1 MEEALGRRGLLE
13 ATVLASA
20 MARRSVSAAE
30 HPVRDI
36 GRQLFEAL
44 FTGSIYGVYRASLG
58 VAQQRGTRLRVVL
71 RLAAP
76 ELAALPWEMLFD
88 PETETYL
95 CRHEPLLRHVP
106 APYTPD
112 PLEVRD
118 PLRILG
124 LVSSPRGMSSL
135 DVVAEKRQLAD
146 PAAEGLVEVTW
157 VAEAT
162 WAQVHARLLAGEWHV
177 LHFVGHGGYDTIS
190 DGGIL
195 ALVGADGRADL
206 VAARRLADLLGEARP
221 SPRLVVLNSCS
232 SGESGATR
240 PVLRHSRHTRWP
252 IPRDGCGDEA
262 RVAKIR
268 L

>member
-95 CRHEPLLRHVP
+95 CRHEPLVRRHVP

-135 DVVAEKRQLAD
+135 DVDAEKRQLAD
-146 PAAEGLVEVTW
+146 PTAEGLVEVTW

-177 LHFVGHGGYDTIS
+177 LHFVGHGGYDTVS
-190 DGGIL
+190 DDGIL
-195 ALVGADGRADL
+195 RS
-206 VAARRLADLLGEARP
+206 RP
-221 SPRLVVLNSCS
+221 
-232 SGESGATR
+232 E
-240 PVLRHSRHTRWP
+240 
-252 IPRDGCGDEA
+252 I
-262 RVAKIR
+262 
-268 L
+268 

>member
-1 MEEALGRRGLLE
+1 MAEEEHARTRRAGMAMDRRPALR
-13 ATVLASA
+13 
-20 MARRSVSAAE
+20 
-30 HPVRDI
+30 
-36 GRQLFEAL
+36 AL
-44 FTGSIYGVYRASLG
+44 PG

-95 CRHEPLLRHVP
+95 CRHEPLVRRHVP
-106 APYTPD
+106 TPYTPD

-135 DVVAEKRQLAD
+135 DVDAEKRQLAD
-146 PAAEGLVEVTW
+146 PTAEGLAEVTW

-177 LHFVGHGGYDTIS
+177 LHFVGHGGYDTVS
-190 DGGIL
+190 DDGIL
-195 ALVGADGRADL
+195 RS
-206 VAARRLADLLGEARP
+206 RP
-221 SPRLVVLNSCS
+221 
-232 SGESGATR
+232 E
-240 PVLRHSRHTRWP
+240 
-252 IPRDGCGDEA
+252 I
-262 RVAKIR
+262 
-268 L
+268 

>member
-36 GRQLFEAL
+36 GRQLFEA
-44 FTGSIYGVYRASLG
+44 FTGSIYGVYRSGQAWEWRSSGAHGCGWCCGWLP
-58 VAQQRGTRLRVVL
+58 
-71 RLAAP
+71 P

-95 CRHEPLLRHVP
+95 CRHEPLVRRHVP

-135 DVVAEKRQLAD
+135 DVELRNASS
-146 PAAEGLVEVTW
+146 P
-157 VAEAT
+157 
-162 WAQVHARLLAGEWHV
+162 
-177 LHFVGHGGYDTIS
+177 S
-190 DGGIL
+190 
-195 ALVGADGRADL
+195 
-206 VAARRLADLLGEARP
+206 RP
-221 SPRLVVLNSCS
+221 LKGWL
-232 SGESGATR
+232 
-240 PVLRHSRHTRWP
+240 
-252 IPRDGCGDEA
+252 
-262 RVAKIR
+262 K
-268 L
+268 

>member
-95 CRHEPLLRHVP
+95 CRHEPLVRRHVP

-135 DVVAEKRQLAD
+135 
-146 PAAEGLVEVTW
+146 
-157 VAEAT
+157 
-162 WAQVHARLLAGEWHV
+162 EWT
-177 LHFVGHGGYDTIS
+177 LRNAS
-190 DGGIL
+190 
-195 ALVGADGRADL
+195 
-206 VAARRLADLLGEARP
+206 
-221 SPRLVVLNSCS
+221 SPTDR
-232 SGESGATR
+232 
-240 PVLRHSRHTRWP
+240 
-252 IPRDGCGDEA
+252 
-262 RVAKIR
+262 
-268 L
+268 